1 MRGFGD
7 SHKKELM
14 AIILAVSAIILI
26 YVKVVYFPPR
36 YEYGE
41 NDNFQKIIK
50 DTKNATENFQNEY
63 SQFAS
68 SMDSIKNAFD
78 DSPKKD
84 AISQD
89 DALKFQEGISNLVN
103 KKNIEKLD
111 SFILDIKNNLPE
123 DWEMKITTLERG
135 LDDLLIAEVLF
146 EGKKECGAPDIFFPK
161 KRLAFYPASSKTQL
175 QEAIEKYNGIMRE
188 GMCRQA
194 IAHETEKFLI
204 LDSCSNARSCE
215 DEKEL
220 EDSLKKYFEIHR
232 EQILN

>member
-1 MRGFGD
+1 M
-7 SHKKELM
+7 
-14 AIILAVSAIILI
+14 
-26 YVKVVYFPPR
+26 
-36 YEYGE
+36 
-41 NDNFQKIIK
+41 
-50 DTKNATENFQNEY
+50 
-63 SQFAS
+63 
-68 SMDSIKNAFD
+68 
-78 DSPKKD
+78 
-84 AISQD
+84 
-89 DALKFQEGISNLVN
+89 
-103 KKNIEKLD
+103 
-111 SFILDIKNNLPE
+111 PE